1 MKTITTKSLDIQIK
15 ALRTKIANAI
25 PFKEKEEDGK
35 KVRYKKTPYTIS
47 YNMLSECEPFIFC
60 YLEDEMIQIDEKAL
74 RKAKKKLFEKL
85 VHEYS

>member
-1 MKTITTKSLDIQIK
+1 
-15 ALRTKIANAI
+15 
-25 PFKEKEEDGK
+25 
-35 KVRYKKTPYTIS
+35 
-47 YNMLSECEPFIFC
+47 MLSECEPFIFC